1 VSSSRYRMME
11 YRGLELR
18 EDPARED
25 CFRVVHQHYERYM
38 PTAEA
43 PFDASGREGL
53 HLVMNSEVVSLEIA
67 AQSLAD
73 FPDAPWELRMTLAR
87 VAWDETRHARMIL
100 DRLRAVGGFKGMFP
114 VINHEFNVV
123 CRFDSLAARLSV
135 QNRTFEAGSLDSFP
149 SLRDFWA
156 RQGDA
161 ETASVIDTIISD
173 EVSHARIGTD
183 WVRRL
188 VEENPRCALEIARAM
203 AFLKNAVRVLATQ
216 PGELE
221 VEVDRMATKQLMAL
235 REDERRAAGFSE
247 AEIDVLR
254 QRDRIER
261 RVDSGTAKS

>member
-1 VSSSRYRMME
+1 VNAAPYRMMH

-18 EDPARED
+18 EDPARES

-53 HLVMNSEVVSLEIA
+53 HLVMNSEIVSLEIA
-67 AQSLAD
+67 AQSLVD
-73 FPDAPWELRMTLAR
+73 FPDAPWELRLALAR
-87 VAWDETRHARMIL
+87 VAWDETRHARMTL
-100 DRLRAVGGFKGMFP
+100 VRLRAVGGWKGMYP
-114 VINHEFNVV
+114 VINHEYNVV

-135 QNRTFEAGSLDSFP
+135 QNRTFEAGSLDGFP

-156 RQGDA
+156 DKGDA
-161 ETASVIDTIISD
+161 ETALVIDTIISD
-173 EVSHARIGTD
+173 EISHSRIGTE

-188 VEENPRCALEIARAM
+188 VANDPRCALEAARAM
-203 AFLKNAVRVLATQ
+203 AWLKRAVQVLATQ
-216 PGELE
+216 PGELD

-247 AEIDVLR
+247 AEIEELR
-254 QRDRIER
+254 RRDRIER
-261 RVDSGTAKS
+261 RVDSGAAES